1 MGKLKKWSAK
11 QKFEIALCALKGDTT
26 INAICQRYQ
35 VAPSQVHQW
44 KKQLLEQGA
53 DVFAKNNQAAKAKV
67 LDQERQQKKL
77 YETIGQL
84 TVERDYLKKSVSGF
98 PHLIDDD

>member
-1 MGKLKKWSAK
+1 MCAEGKYDDKCYLPTLSS
-11 QKFEIALCALKGDTT
+11 CAESGTSVEE
-26 INAICQRYQ
+26 A
-35 VAPSQVHQW
+35 AF
-44 KKQLLEQGA
+44 LLEQGA
-53 DVFAKNNQAAKAKV
+53 DVFAKNKKAAKAKA

-84 TVERDYLKKSVSGF
+84 TVERDYLKKSVSSF

>member
-11 QKFEIALCALKGDTT
+11 QKFEIALCALKGDET

-35 VAPSQVHQW
+35 VSPSQVHQW

-53 DVFAKNNQAAKAKV
+53 NVFAKGNKAEKTKAV
-67 LDQERQQKKL
+67 DQERKQKKL

-84 TVERDYLKKSVSGF
+84 TVERDYLKKV
-98 PHLIDDD
+98 